1 MIATRTLIR
10 RLGPSLGALVLGGCP
25 TNPPPAEPCSG
36 PGDPVLTLS
45 NRRAP
50 IDLETGREVE
60 VFPPP
65 QGGVFAELDVAI
77 ADMALSELE
86 YLRVAIE
93 DANTGEPYATV
104 RYFGDSIP
112 LICSQQTNVLEVAN
126 LPVGFSLAYTLD
138 DLDGLAVVVT
148 GSVDTELEEFP
159 VQYEAT
165 LVRTDY

>member
-1 MIATRTLIR
+1 MITARMLIHQ
-10 RLGPSLGALVLGGCP
+10 LGPSLGALALGGCP
-25 TNPPPAEPCSG
+25 ADPPAEPCSG
-36 PGDPVLTLS
+36 SGVPVLTLS

-50 IDLETGREVE
+50 IDLATGREVE

-65 QGGVFAELDVAI
+65 QGGVFAELDVTI
-77 ADMALSELE
+77 DDIGITELE
-86 YLRVAIE
+86 YVRVEIE

-112 LICSQQTNVLEVAN
+112 LICSQQTDLLEVAN

-138 DLDGLAVVVT
+138 DLDGRAVVVT
-148 GSVDTELEEFP
+148 GSVDTETEEFP

-165 LVRTDY
+165 LVRTEY